1 MRFSLYNKVE
11 KVCRYLQLQQNG
23 FNLLTNRWLQRCRY
37 LRQMVADTLYLP
49 HCVNNKYWGQDIKF
63 SPIYERMGSLRLNSR
78 FQAGN
83 SSSQGWKREFPL
95 WETEISA

>member
-63 SPIYERMGSLRLNSR
+63 SPIYERMVSYV
-78 FQAGN
+78 
-83 SSSQGWKREFPL
+83 
-95 WETEISA
+95 